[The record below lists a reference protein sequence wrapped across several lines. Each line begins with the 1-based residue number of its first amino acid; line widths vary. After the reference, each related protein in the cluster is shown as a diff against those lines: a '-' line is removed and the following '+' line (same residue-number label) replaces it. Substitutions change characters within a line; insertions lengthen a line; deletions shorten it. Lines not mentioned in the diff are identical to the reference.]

1 MMQQISE
8 MYFVPVI
15 TFLVASLCDLI
26 GRVLAAKFKQVS
38 YYFFGNQ
45 LVVTTH
51 LQPNNQLVIMAV
63 SLLRLSFLPL
73 LVLSNA
79 QPRRRLPVLFNDVAY
94 IMFTMAFSFTN
105 GYLINLCVTLI
116 PKMYVKLLF

>member
-1 MMQQISE
+1 

-45 LVVTTH
+45 LVKTTH

-94 IMFTMAFSFTN
+94 IMFTMAFFFTN